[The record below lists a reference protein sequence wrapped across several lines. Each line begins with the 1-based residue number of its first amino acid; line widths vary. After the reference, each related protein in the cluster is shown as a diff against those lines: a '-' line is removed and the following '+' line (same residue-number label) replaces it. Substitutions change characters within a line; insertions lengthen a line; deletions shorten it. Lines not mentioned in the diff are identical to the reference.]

1 MTPLLNTHIHP
12 PTPAAAAH
20 CTLDTGFLFRQNYKK
35 SRYASEHPLLP
46 LTPPHCC
53 IADTSELFKNFLG
66 SHKQPGN
73 YLEGLSGPENPY
85 LDPRHIAV
93 AQSNQK
99 LDIQGMTRGTRV

>member
-1 MTPLLNTHIHP
+1 MCCVDK
-12 PTPAAAAH
+12 A
-20 CTLDTGFLFRQNYKK
+20 LDKTIK
-35 SRYASEHPLLP
+35 SRYASEQPLLP
-46 LTPPHCC
+46 LTLPHCC

-73 YLEGLSGPENPY
+73 YLEGLSGSENPY

-99 LDIQGMTRGTRV
+99 LDIQGMTCGTRV